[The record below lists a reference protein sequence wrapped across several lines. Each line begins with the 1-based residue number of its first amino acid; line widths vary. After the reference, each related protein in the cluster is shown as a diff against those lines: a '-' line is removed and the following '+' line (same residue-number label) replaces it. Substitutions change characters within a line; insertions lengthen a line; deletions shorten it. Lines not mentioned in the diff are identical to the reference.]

1 MPPAERLTSPTAL
14 RAILRAH
21 GLRLRKSLGQNFL
34 CDKNILQ
41 RIIEEARL
49 AHDQTVLEIG
59 AGIGTLTQQ
68 IAPLVQHLCAVEID
82 ARLIPLLKE
91 HLASHSNVRVVPAD
105 FLTLDL
111 ETLHL
116 EQPLKVMGNL
126 PYGATS
132 PILEKLRSERQRF
145 RVALLMVQLEVAQK
159 ITARPGSRETSA
171 LGVFL
176 NAFANVTFITKVSR
190 AAFFPQPEVD
200 SALVRLEFL
209 SQPRFHASEAA
220 FLNVVRAA
228 FNLRRKTLLQA
239 LQRSPFT
246 QLKSAEA
253 TRALEQ
259 AGIDPQRRGETL
271 TIEEFDWLAQ
281 AVISP
286 PD

>member
-14 RAILRAH
+14 RSILRAH
-21 GLRLRKSLGQNFL
+21 NLRLRKSLGQNFL
-34 CDKNILQ
+34 CNEGKLRQ
-41 RIIEEARL
+41 IIEAAQL
-49 AHDQTVLEIG
+49 APDETVLEIG

-68 IAPLVQHLCAVEID
+68 IAPLVQHLFAVEID

-91 HLASHSNVRVVPAD
+91 HLASYSNVRVVPAD
-105 FLTLDL
+105 FLALDL
-111 ETLHL
+111 ATLAL
-116 EQPLKVMGNL
+116 EPPVKALGNL

-132 PILEKLRSERQRF
+132 PILEKLINERQRF
-145 RVALLMVQLEVAQK
+145 RAALLMVQLEVAQK
-159 ITARPGSRETSA
+159 IMALPGSRETSA

-176 NAFANVTFITKVSR
+176 NAFANVTFITKISR

-209 SQPRFHASEAA
+209 PQPRLHSREAA

-246 QLKSAEA
+246 KLSPAEA
-253 TRALEQ
+253 AEALDQ
-259 AGIDPQRRGETL
+259 AAIDPHRRGETL
-271 TIEEFDWLAQ
+271 TIEEFDRLAQ
-281 AVISP
+281 TIISQR
-286 PD
+286 D